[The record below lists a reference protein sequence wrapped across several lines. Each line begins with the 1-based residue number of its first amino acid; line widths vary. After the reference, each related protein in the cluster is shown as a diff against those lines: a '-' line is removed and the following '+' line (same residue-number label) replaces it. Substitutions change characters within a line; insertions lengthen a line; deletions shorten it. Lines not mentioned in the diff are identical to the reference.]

1 MDYTKQKPSAEDNI
15 LEEPVAAYEV
25 RRAPASIGS
34 GFGAA
39 RRAAG
44 KYDFDIYDPFYSKE
58 NQAELLRRVL
68 DAENGKN
75 LTPHELIEIEDE

>member
-1 MDYTKQKPSAEDNI
+1 MNYPQQKPLAEDNI
-15 LEEPVAAYEV
+15 LEEPVATYGV
-25 RRAPASIGS
+25 RPGLGS

-39 RRAAG
+39 RGAG
-44 KYDFDIYDPFYSKE
+44 KHGFDVYDPFYSKE

-68 DAENGKN
+68 DAQNGIN